1 MMYYSVARY
10 VIIIFFSADKS
21 WRKA

>member
-1 MMYYSVARY
+1 MYYSVARY